1 METTNSSNTNISD
14 STVDQSIP
22 TPAPVTEKTEAVNED
37 KKLSTVEE
45 YKNKKTN
52 RLLTFIGLQ
61 VALFLS
67 ALDSTIIS
75 TALPRIGSDFNQMT
89 IVSWVATAYILTFDA
104 FQPLFAKFSDIFGR
118 KWILMFGIG
127 LFLFG
132 SVLCGAATTMIMLI
146 VARAIAGIGA
156 AGINSMVFIIISDI
170 VPLEKR
176 GSYQGII
183 NAVFALAS
191 VFGPL
196 IGGSFTDYVTWR
208 WNFYIK

>member
-22 TPAPVTEKTEAVNED
+22 TPAPVTEKTETVNED

-132 SVLCGAATTMIMLI
+132 SVLCGAATVRMGEL
-146 VARAIAGIGA
+146 ARMK
-156 AGINSMVFIIISDI
+156 N
-170 VPLEKR
+170 K
-176 GSYQGII
+176 
-183 NAVFALAS
+183 
-191 VFGPL
+191 
-196 IGGSFTDYVTWR
+196 
-208 WNFYIK
+208 

>member
-14 STVDQSIP
+14 STVDQSIS
-22 TPAPVTEKTEAVNED
+22 TPAPVTEKTETVNED

-132 SVLCGAATTMIMLI
+132 SVLCGAAT
-146 VARAIAGIGA
+146 VRKG
-156 AGINSMVFIIISDI
+156 NW
-170 VPLEKR
+170 
-176 GSYQGII
+176 QG
-183 NAVFALAS
+183 
-191 VFGPL
+191 
-196 IGGSFTDYVTWR
+196 
-208 WNFYIK
+208 